1 MKTFFIFRHLLL
13 ALVLCELVVLDA
25 PCATVETGISES
37 VEHRFESEKT
47 DPNADHPQIHSQTP
61 HLQALHQTGVPAP
74 VIHSISV
81 STCSQSAR
89 APPLS
94 F

>member
-1 MKTFFIFRHLLL
+1 
-13 ALVLCELVVLDA
+13 
-25 PCATVETGISES
+25 
-37 VEHRFESEKT
+37 
-47 DPNADHPQIHSQTP
+47 
-61 HLQALHQTGVPAP
+61 VPAP